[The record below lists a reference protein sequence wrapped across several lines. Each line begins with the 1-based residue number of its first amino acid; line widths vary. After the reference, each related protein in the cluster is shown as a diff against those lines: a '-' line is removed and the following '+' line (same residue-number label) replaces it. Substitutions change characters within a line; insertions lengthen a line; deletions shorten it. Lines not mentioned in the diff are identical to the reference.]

1 MTLMNFDNV
10 TNRQGTDCLKYDAA
24 VRRNKPANILP
35 FWVADM
41 DFPTA
46 PCILS
51 ALHSR
56 IDHGIFGY
64 SEADPDRFY
73 NVLKEWFQT
82 RHHWTIQKNWII
94 QTPGIVFALAMA
106 VRAYSNPGDSILIQ
120 QPVYYPFSEV
130 IQDNDRKVVNSPLIL
145 KNGNYKIDFDDF
157 EKKIIENNVKLFLLC
172 NPHNPGG
179 RVWTK
184 EELIRIGDICLS
196 HHVCIAA
203 DEIHQDFVW
212 PNHIHT
218 VFASLGEMY
227 EQNTIICTSPSK
239 TFNLAGLQLSN
250 IFIPNPILRRKFKK
264 EITKAGYS
272 QLNTLG
278 LVAGEAAYRE
288 GAPWL
293 DELKIYLYDNITYT
307 QNFLQQNLPQIGFIC
322 PEGTYLIWLDFR
334 ALGLTEAQRED
345 VLLNQAGLWLD
356 SGAMF
361 GPDGEGFERLNIA
374 CPRTILKTALE
385 KLCVLQHIT
394 N

>member
-1 MTLMNFDNV
+1 
-10 TNRQGTDCLKYDAA
+10 
-24 VRRNKPANILP
+24 
-35 FWVADM
+35 
-41 DFPTA
+41 
-46 PCILS
+46 
-51 ALHSR
+51 
-56 IDHGIFGY
+56 
-64 SEADPDRFY
+64 
-73 NVLKEWFQT
+73 
-82 RHHWTIQKNWII
+82 
-94 QTPGIVFALAMA
+94 
-106 VRAYSNPGDSILIQ
+106 
-120 QPVYYPFSEV
+120 
-130 IQDNDRKVVNSPLIL
+130 
-145 KNGNYKIDFDDF
+145 
-157 EKKIIENNVKLFLLC
+157 
-172 NPHNPGG
+172 
-179 RVWTK
+179 
-184 EELIRIGDICLS
+184 
-196 HHVCIAA
+196 
-203 DEIHQDFVW
+203 
-212 PNHIHT
+212 
-218 VFASLGEMY
+218 MY